1 MKIIVLLLS
10 VLSVNAF
17 AQVSDYQKLDGFL
30 KKMNV
35 VSASFVQHTFD
46 GKGALLQTQK
56 GKLKLKRPNQFRW
69 ESEEPY
75 EQLLIS
81 NGKTLWQFDADLEQ
95 VAIQPLN
102 TELSATP
109 ALLLSGN
116 IAQVENEYDVYAET
130 MQDETHFVLIPKQVD
145 ALFDRLR
152 LEFDNTNKLARM
164 VIQDEVGQ
172 KTIIR
177 LSNVQLDQTIAAAE
191 FEFTVPAGVDV
202 IQSK

>member
-10 VLSVNAF
+10 VLSVNAL

-35 VSASFVQHTFD
+35 VSAAFVQHTFD

-95 VAIQPLN
+95 VTIQPLN

-152 LEFDNTNKLARM
+152 LEFDDANKLARM

-177 LSNVQLDQTIAAAE
+177 LSNVQLDQAIAAAE